1 MQSKE
6 RQIRTVLEMYKHALR
21 YNKDMV
27 VCVCVCV
34 CVCLRVCICPS
45 AYHGFLVSKYI
56 YIYIEREREH
66 QVCLREAQPQI
77 GLAL

>member
-34 CVCLRVCICPS
+34 CVSACVYLSVCLSWIS
-45 AYHGFLVSKYI
+45 SKQIYI
-56 YIYIEREREH
+56 YIYREREREH